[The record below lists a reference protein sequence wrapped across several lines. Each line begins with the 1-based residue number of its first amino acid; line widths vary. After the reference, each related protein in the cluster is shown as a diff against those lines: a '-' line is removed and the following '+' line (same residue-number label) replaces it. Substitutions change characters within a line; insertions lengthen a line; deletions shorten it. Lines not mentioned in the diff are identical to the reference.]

1 MVQSLGLTLYN
12 LRPKRDSVGAASLPD
27 RSPGRLIWL
36 HAPSTDTARGMVALA
51 LRLIDEDGVHIL
63 LTCTED
69 IPPRPGMIVQRPPAD
84 HPPDVR
90 AFLDHWRPE
99 AGLFS
104 DGELRPA
111 LLNEAVIRNI
121 PLVMVDARKPYILRE
136 REGWFPGLMRTSLQ
150 SFRHV
155 LALNEAA
162 ARSFRKAGAALSAV
176 QVAGRLEEES
186 AALPCLEAERAAL
199 ARLLATR
206 PVWLAAAL
214 PESEETAVIT
224 AHRAAQSLAHRLLL
238 IIVPQ
243 DPARV
248 PALVARLTEA
258 EGWVVADRSAEQE
271 PEPDVDVFVADSL
284 AELGLWYRLAPI
296 SFLGGSL
303 AGDGSLRNPIEA
315 AALGSAILHGAR
327 PGAHGA
333 AFGRLGAA
341 RAARAVSSA
350 ADLSE
355 AVADLLSPD
364 RAARLAQAAWGVA
377 SEGAEV
383 SEKVVDLVHRMTDGA
398 A

>member
-12 LRPKRDSVGAASLPD
+12 LRPKPLQVVAILWPD
-27 RSPGRLIWL
+27 RPEGRLVWL
-36 HAPSTDTARGMVALA
+36 HAPSADTARGLIALA
-51 LRLIDEDGVHIL
+51 LRLISEDGVQIL
-63 LTCTED
+63 LTSPAD
-69 IPPRPGMIVQRPPAD
+69 ISARPGMIVQQPPVDQPAE
-84 HPPDVR
+84 VR
-90 AFLDHWRPE
+90 AFMDHWHPE
-99 AGLFS
+99 AVLIA

-111 LLNEAVIRNI
+111 LLYEAVSRNI
-121 PLVMVDARKPYILRE
+121 PLALVDARKPYMLQE
-136 REGWFPGLMRTSLQ
+136 REGWFPGLMRTSLHA
-150 SFRHV
+150 FRHV
-155 LALNEAA
+155 VALDEVA

-176 QVAGRLEEES
+176 HVAGRMEEES

-214 PESEETAVIT
+214 PEAEEVAVIT

-248 PALVARLTEA
+248 PALVARLAED
-258 EGWVVADRSAEQE
+258 EGWIVADRSAEQE

-296 SFLGGSL
+296 TFLGGSL
-303 AGDGSLRNPIEA
+303 AAGGSLRNPMEA
-315 AALGSAILHGAR
+315 AALGSAILHGPRA
-327 PGAHGA
+327 GEHGA
-333 AFGRLGAA
+333 AFGRLKAA
-341 RAARAVSSA
+341 RAARAVGGA

-383 SEKVVDLVHRMTDGA
+383 TERVVGMVRGMMGGGK
-398 A
+398 